1 MRRWPLPVLAVAAAA
16 ASVEM
21 AWGGASLPLGLLLGL
36 ATYLVATQLPRRVSI
51 RAGIA
56 VAAALGV
63 ALVYATFD
71 ASRVPL
77 AAKAVEGFLPL
88 VAAWFVGD
96 SVDRGTSTWRDSPR
110 RQSGSG
116 RLRLSGP
123 AMMYGKRECG
133 SPASCTMSSLT
144 RLR

>member
-1 MRRWPLPVLAVAAAA
+1 MAGRRRARRRGDADVRSPRAGPAHPFVLVACFPIAVMRRWPLPVLAVAAAA

-21 AWGGASLPLGLLLGL
+21 VCGGASLPLGLLLGL

-63 ALVYATFD
+63 ALVYATFN
-71 ASRVPL
+71 ARRVPL

-88 VAAWFVGD
+88 VAA
-96 SVDRGTSTWRDSPR
+96 
-110 RQSGSG
+110 
-116 RLRLSGP
+116 
-123 AMMYGKRECG
+123 
-133 SPASCTMSSLT
+133 
-144 RLR
+144 